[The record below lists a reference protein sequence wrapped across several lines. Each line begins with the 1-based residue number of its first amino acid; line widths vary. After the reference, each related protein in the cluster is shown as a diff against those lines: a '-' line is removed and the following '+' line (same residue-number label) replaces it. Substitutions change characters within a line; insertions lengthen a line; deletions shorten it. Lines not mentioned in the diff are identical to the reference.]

1 MLLDDLYG
9 SQQYRWFVGIVKEIV
24 DNDRVKVRIFG
35 IHRIDDTTNVS
46 DGDLPIAMVVYPT
59 NSSGGNHALTP
70 GKWVVGFF
78 ADGDDCQQ
86 PIVTGVI
93 KGGVGASEN
102 SLNSNG
108 ATTPGAPGSATD
120 TGADGQTTAAPSDLK
135 GNSNLQKAYN
145 FLYEKIQTSGKSGG
159 SIHVQTS
166 AIIAAIQAESSGNP
180 RAAVMERTKRGNY
193 PSKGICQWNQERL
206 WKLERR
212 YGEASSQQDNNVR
225 PLNCTL
231 EQQLAYLWDELQPN
245 GGENKAYNR
254 LLASANPSDATDAM
268 ISFERPG
275 GVWVP
280 GKGVNRSHPEWSN
293 RLKKTMAAMST
304 YKYEGR

>member
-159 SIHVQTS
+159 SIHIQAS
-166 AIIAAIQAESSGNP
+166 ALVAAINAESSGNP
-180 RAAVMERTKRGNY
+180 RAAHMDSNNW
-193 PSKGICQWNQERL
+193 PSKGICQWNKERL

-212 YGEASSQQDNNVR
+212 HGEASSQQDKNTR

-231 EQQLAYLWDELQPN
+231 EQQLAYLWDELN
-245 GGENKAYNR
+245 SNEKSAYNR
-254 LLASANPSDATDAM
+254 LLAAANPSDATDAM
-268 ISFERPG
+268 VAFERPYGVWKRGG
-275 GVWVP
+275 GVDR
-280 GKGVNRSHPEWSN
+280 GHPEYSN
-293 RLKKTMAAMST
+293 RLRKTMAAMSSF
-304 YKYEGR
+304 KYEGR